1 MIAGLLVTE
10 GFVSVEDLVLVP
22 LEELAAIEGFD
33 EDIAAELKRRA
44 EAFVARRDAELTEK
58 YRALGVTD
66 EVASVH
72 PFTPAMLVALGEKG
86 VKTLD
91 DLADLASDELIEILG
106 PEAMDEQTANAV
118 IMAARAHWFEGEEA
132 AAPAPRARP
141 ERGRVAA
148 MLAETDAAPE
158 TEPETEPEAGPLRR
172 CVLTGERQAKEAM
185 IRFVVAPD
193 GRVVPDLAARLPGRG
208 MWLSAKAAVLE
219 DRRLG
224 PAFARAAKA
233 RVTLP
238 DDLPTMLVAG
248 LERRVAELLGL
259 ARRAGQAVAGFV
271 AAREW
276 VASGRAGLVVE
287 ARDGAPDGRRKLLAG
302 AAVPVVAPLTAV
314 QLGAV
319 FARDHVVHVA
329 IATGRLAR
337 LIATE
342 AQRLAGVRGDTP
354 GNG

>member
-1 MIAGLLVTE
+1 V
-10 GFVSVEDLVLVP
+10 
-22 LEELAAIEGFD
+22 
-33 EDIAAELKRRA
+33 
-44 EAFVARRDAELTEK
+44 
-58 YRALGVTD
+58 
-66 EVASVH
+66 
-72 PFTPAMLVALGEKG
+72 
-86 VKTLD
+86 
-91 DLADLASDELIEILG
+91 
-106 PEAMDEQTANAV
+106 
-118 IMAARAHWFEGEEA
+118 
-132 AAPAPRARP
+132 
-141 ERGRVAA
+141 
-148 MLAETDAAPE
+148 LAETDAAPE
-158 TEPETEPEAGPLRR
+158 TEPETGPLRR

-233 RVTLP
+233 HVTLP

-302 AAVPVVAPLTAV
+302 AAVPVVAPLTAA